1 MITVSEFVNYMNIPV
16 PITIDMEAFIK
27 QCILASVDEMNVFT
41 NRILVEMNP
50 SHDMTIII
58 TEKTEYHSGYG
69 TNILY
74 LNNHPVIDFGE
85 DRENSLMFLEN
96 NREWKSI
103 LRSPDTIEDSVLTLT
118 FGKLVLLKNYVFPTG
133 NKNIKITYLS
143 GYYAETL
150 PDDLKRVCYEKS
162 SLKFLNSSFGP
173 MSRLGMRF
181 ANSWRT
187 CPYLK

>member
-1 MITVSEFVNYMNIPV
+1 MRGVMLSLKLITFPKKYLL
-16 PITIDMEAFIK
+16 IK
-27 QCILASVDEMNVFT
+27 YLYA
-41 NRILVEMNP
+41 
-50 SHDMTIII
+50 
-58 TEKTEYHSGYG
+58 
-69 TNILY
+69 NILY

-143 GYYAETL
+143 GYSAETL

-173 MSRLGMRF
+173 MSRLGIQFYDISNQRTRF
-181 ANSWRT
+181 KEEDFEKV
-187 CPYLK
+187 LKRYRRRVV